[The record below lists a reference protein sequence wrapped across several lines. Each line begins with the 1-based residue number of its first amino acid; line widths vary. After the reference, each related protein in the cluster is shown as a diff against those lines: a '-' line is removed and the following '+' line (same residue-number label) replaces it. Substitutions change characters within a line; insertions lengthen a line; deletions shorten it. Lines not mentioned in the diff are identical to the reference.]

1 MGGDLILRKIIENIK
16 GNKKEHWITAI
27 IGLFFGTICS
37 VFVNVF
43 FHFDEVPLNFWST
56 IIAAL
61 ITVFGVGATI
71 YATSRN
77 LEKNMSKQDDRAEK
91 NLEAQK
97 ERAADELKAQK
108 ENLEEQLQLQE
119 QIKHYEIEANIISKA
134 RIEWIQEARSI
145 TLEYLYICEK
155 LVILDSEGESN
166 WNYEKE
172 LRDLYHN
179 LNMTFMKFKLFLGKD
194 RDGNENELFLGKMHR
209 ALEIASYHTKG
220 KGKLTEIELINV
232 VNDLHEYLYEKPAP
246 NEFTSTYFI
255 EELYEKCTGEIA
267 DHARSYFKE
276 EWLRVSVRDK
286 GKGKGK

>member
-97 ERAADELKAQK
+97 ETLEKQLKI
-108 ENLEEQLQLQE
+108 QE
-119 QIKHYEIEANIISKA
+119 RIKHYEIEANIISKA
-134 RIEWIQEARSI
+134 RIEWIQEARNI
-145 TLEYLYICEK
+145 TLEYLTICEK
-155 LVILDSEGESN
+155 IVSLDKISEDTES
-166 WNYEKE
+166 YSIR
-172 LRDLYHN
+172 LRDLDYN
-179 LNMTFMKFKLFLGKD
+179 LKMTFLKFKLFLGAD
-194 RDGNENELFLGKMHR
+194 RYGDENESFLK
-209 ALEIASYHTKG
+209 K
-220 KGKLTEIELINV
+220 
-232 VNDLHEYLYEKPAP
+232 
-246 NEFTSTYFI
+246 
-255 EELYEKCTGEIA
+255 
-267 DHARSYFKE
+267 
-276 EWLRVSVRDK
+276 
-286 GKGKGK
+286 

>member
-77 LEKNMSKQDDRAEK
+77 LEKNMSKQDDRAKK

-97 ERAADELKAQK
+97 NSLEKQLK
-108 ENLEEQLQLQE
+108 LQE

-134 RIEWIQEARSI
+134 RIEWIQEARNI
-145 TLEYLYICEK
+145 TLEYLTICEK
-155 LVILDSEGESN
+155 IVSLDKISEDTES
-166 WNYEKE
+166 YSIR
-172 LRDLYHN
+172 LRDLDYN
-179 LNMTFMKFKLFLGKD
+179 LKMTFLKFKLFLGAD
-194 RDGNENELFLGKMHR
+194 RYGDENESFLKKMNK
-209 ALEIASYHTKG
+209 ALEINDYN
-220 KGKLTEIELINV
+220 IRINKEYQV
-232 VNDLHEYLYEKPAP
+232 GHYFGDKQFKDLYDYVYETPAP
-246 NEFTSTYFI
+246 EEHALDGFI
-255 EELYEKCTGEIA
+255 EDLFEKCTNEII
-267 DHARSYFKE
+267 DYARNYYKKE
-276 EWLRVSVRDK
+276 WIRVSTRDK
-286 GKGKGK
+286 DKDKDEDEDEDK